1 MRSIGN
7 KGEDQACKYLINNGY
22 TIKKQNYYTR
32 FGELDIITQKRTQ
45 LHIIEVKYTS
55 QFYIDT
61 IFKLNRKKNS
71 TYDSVLTA
79 LFGSFQCFWGLCA
92 I

>member
-32 FGELDIITQKRTQ
+32 FGELDINCSKRDA
-45 LHIIEVKYTS
+45 TS
-55 QFYIDT
+55 Y
-61 IFKLNRKKNS
+61 NRSEIYK
-71 TYDSVLTA
+71 SVLYRHY
-79 LFGSFQCFWGLCA
+79 